1 MEITSGGIQLPILLA
16 IVLSASFFVFISVFV
31 SEMERKM
38 EKTLGQKIREYRLKR
53 GMTQEELA
61 DKLLS
66 KKSTVSDYEND
77 KIDMKISLLRE
88 IVKILGV
95 PLSHFL
101 CEQDGDI
108 DGEVMQMAMALKQ
121 IKSKELRKVAIKQ
134 VMILAEME

>member
-1 MEITSGGIQLPILLA
+1 
-16 IVLSASFFVFISVFV
+16 
-31 SEMERKM
+31 M
-38 EKTLGQKIREYRLKR
+38 EKTLGKKIKEYRLKR

-61 DKLLS
+61 ERLFS
-66 KKSTVSDYEND
+66 RKSTISEYEND
-77 KIDMKISLLRE
+77 KIDIKISLLRE

-121 IKSKELRKVAIKQ
+121 IKSRELRKVAIKQ

>member
-1 MEITSGGIQLPILLA
+1 M
-16 IVLSASFFVFISVFV
+16 
-31 SEMERKM
+31 K
-38 EKTLGQKIREYRLKR
+38 KTLWQKTREYRLKR

-66 KKSTVSDYEND
+66 KKSTISEYEND

-88 IVKILGV
+88 IAKVLGT

-101 CEQDGDI
+101 SEEDNDI
-108 DGEVMQMAMALKQ
+108 DNEVMQIAMALNQ
-121 IKSKELRKVAIKQ
+121 IKSKELRKAAIKQ

>member
-31 SEMERKM
+31 SETERKV
-38 EKTLGQKIREYRLKR
+38 EKTLGKKIKEYKLKR

-95 PLSHFL
+95 LLSHFL
-101 CEQDGDI
+101 CE
-108 DGEVMQMAMALKQ
+108 
-121 IKSKELRKVAIKQ
+121 
-134 VMILAEME
+134 

>member
-1 MEITSGGIQLPILLA
+1 
-16 IVLSASFFVFISVFV
+16 
-31 SEMERKM
+31 M

-66 KKSTVSDYEND
+66 KKSTISDYEND

-88 IVKILGV
+88 IAKVLGT
-95 PLSHFL
+95 PLSHL
-101 CEQDGDI
+101 LSEEYDDI
-108 DGEVMQMAMALKQ
+108 DDEVMQMAMALKQ
-121 IKSKELRKVAIKQ
+121 IKSIELRKAAIKQ